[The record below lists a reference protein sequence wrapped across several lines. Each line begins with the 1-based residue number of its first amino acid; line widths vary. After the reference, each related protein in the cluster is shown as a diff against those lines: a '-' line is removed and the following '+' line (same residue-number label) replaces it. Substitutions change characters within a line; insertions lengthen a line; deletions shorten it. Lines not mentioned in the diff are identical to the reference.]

1 MLVSFFSGVELSSRV
16 ELLGQSEN
24 LLLNFECEPISEYD
38 LTLFPEF
45 RPLQILTWFER
56 SEDQALAFA
65 EG

>member
-1 MLVSFFSGVELSSRV
+1 MVVAVSFYSGVELSSRV

-45 RPLQILTWFER
+45 RPLQILT
-56 SEDQALAFA
+56 
-65 EG
+65 